1 MKYRK
6 ILYSLALSIILL
18 LAICP
23 TIPAHA
29 VGEDIDLSTKE
40 GEIGDKIELEGY
52 DFEADETWR
61 IYFSSDKA
69 DENDKIDAE
78 VTTYEHVGITRTDT
92 DGTMNTSFKVPPKL
106 TDGKDIEDVHGGD
119 YYVYVTYSRSI
130 TIVALAKF
138 TVIGG
143 EIEVSPEEGQVGTE
157 VKINGIRFGISQ
169 NITVEYDGVV
179 IDIASGDRETDDD
192 GEFTSTI
199 IIPESTADAHT
210 ITVTDES
217 GNEPEAEFSVKP
229 KITIDPNSGTVDEVI
244 QVSGTGFKDREQ
256 ISITVDEY
264 RVSTTPISIQTK
276 GNGSFT
282 GNFLVPSNAVSGTSK
297 IKASDGTNWTETEL
311 TILAGINLSPA
322 TSQTSP
328 GYVGIKLTVYGT
340 GFIAGSN
347 ITIIY
352 DDIQVETA
360 ITNSKG
366 NFSASF
372 IAPPSVAGNH
382 AVTVTGGTNTLT
394 SIFTMESEAP
404 LIPMPLL
411 PEVTAI
417 AKAETYFDWEDIT
430 DLSGITYTLQIGTD
444 ADFSTIVL
452 EKAGLTNSDY
462 TLKKSEKLKS
472 TETDIPY
479 FWRVRAVDGAF
490 NEGKWTIPLLFYV
503 KHFQEVTTTWTLY
516 VWIGLGVLLLGIL
529 GFWVLKR
536 IKG

>member
-119 YYVYVTYSRSI
+119 YYVYVTYSRST